1 MIEPASTLDMDDD
14 TRGRMITRCVA
25 YMTQRKIPIR
35 DTRAVTRLLAPIMP
49 FVTERVWQDL
59 FHAADPEGPASVHLA
74 ELGTNVASGVS
85 HWKLGNVDWRLVARL
100 GVPGAI
106 GAFAGATFLS
116 QISTALAKPVM
127 AAILG
132 ALGMYILLRYALKPP
147 AVAQARRSPHTAK
160 FLVPLGLAGGF
171 VDATGGGGWGPVSTT
186 SLLSAG
192 KTAPRTVI
200 GSVDTSEFLVSFAA
214 SLGFVLN
221 LGLLG
226 IEWGIVLALLAGG
239 LVAAPIAAWLVSRIP
254 AQVMGVAVGGIIIM
268 TNLKTLFDGSQ
279 LTSEQVTVGFTLFAA
294 VWVAMTAWTA
304 WRHEKRRRAELA
316 AREAAETEW
325 SI

>member
-1 MIEPASTLDMDDD
+1 M
-14 TRGRMITRCVA
+14 
-25 YMTQRKIPIR
+25 Q
-35 DTRAVTRLLAPIMP
+35 RLLLLAVVGFAAQLVDCSLGMG
-49 FVTERVWQDL
+49 FGVTSTSL
-59 FHAADPEGPASVHLA
+59 LLIAGLSPAMASASVHLA

-268 TNLKTLFDGSQ
+268 TNLKTLFDASQ

>member
-1 MIEPASTLDMDDD
+1 M
-14 TRGRMITRCVA
+14 
-25 YMTQRKIPIR
+25 Q
-35 DTRAVTRLLAPIMP
+35 RLLLLAVVGFAAQLVDGSLGMG
-49 FVTERVWQDL
+49 FGVTSTSL
-59 FHAADPEGPASVHLA
+59 LLIAGLSPAMASASVHLA

-147 AVAQARRSPHTAK
+147 AVAQARRAPHTAK

-268 TNLKTLFDGSQ
+268 TNLKTLFDASQ

>member
-1 MIEPASTLDMDDD
+1 M
-14 TRGRMITRCVA
+14 
-25 YMTQRKIPIR
+25 Q
-35 DTRAVTRLLAPIMP
+35 RLLLLAVVGFAAQLVDGSLGMG
-49 FVTERVWQDL
+49 FGVTSTSL
-59 FHAADPEGPASVHLA
+59 LLIAGLSPAMASASVHLA
-74 ELGTNVASGVS
+74 ELGTNVASGFS
-85 HWKLGNVDWRLVARL
+85 HWKLGNVDWRLVLRL
-100 GVPGAI
+100 GVPGAF

-116 QISTALAKPVM
+116 QISTEVAKPVM

-200 GSVDTSEFLVSFAA
+200 GSVDTSEFLVSLAA
-214 SLGFVLN
+214 SLGFIIN

-226 IEWGIVLALLAGG
+226 IEWGIVVALLAGG

-268 TNLKTLFDGSQ
+268 TNLKTLFDASQ
-279 LTSEQVTVGFTLFAA
+279 LSAEQVTVGFILFAA

-304 WRHEKRRRAELA
+304 WRHDRRRRAEAA
-316 AREAAETEW
+316 AREAAESDW
-325 SI
+325 AI

>member
-1 MIEPASTLDMDDD
+1 MRKLIILSLVGFGAQLVDGAMGMGYGVTSTSLLLIAGLSPAMAS
-14 TRGRMITRCVA
+14 
-25 YMTQRKIPIR
+25 
-35 DTRAVTRLLAPIMP
+35 
-49 FVTERVWQDL
+49 
-59 FHAADPEGPASVHLA
+59 ASVHLA

-268 TNLKTLFDGSQ
+268 TNLKTLFDASQ

>member
-1 MIEPASTLDMDDD
+1 M
-14 TRGRMITRCVA
+14 
-25 YMTQRKIPIR
+25 Q
-35 DTRAVTRLLAPIMP
+35 RLLLLAVVGFAAQLVDGSLGMG
-49 FVTERVWQDL
+49 FGVTSTSL
-59 FHAADPEGPASVHLA
+59 LLIAGLSPAMASASVHLA

-132 ALGMYILLRYALKPP
+132 ALGMYILLRYAFRPP
-147 AVAQARRSPHTAK
+147 AVAQARRAPHTAK

-268 TNLKTLFDGSQ
+268 TNLKTLFDASQ